1 MRFRILGS
9 LEVCDSHGEP
19 ISLQAPKQRTLLL
32 VLLLHANSPV
42 GAGRL
47 EAALWPDQ
55 PPRSAAGLVRTYV
68 SGLRSALRL
77 GDAPDLPRLAKEAGG
92 YRLLLTTGDLDLRVF
107 DDLSTQGRHAL
118 ASGDAAR
125 AASLLSDALA
135 LWRGEPGADITLD
148 GDSAAILA
156 GLAVRRMTA
165 EEAWIDAQ
173 LLLGSGTDLIGRL
186 RTMVA
191 KQPLQERACGQLML
205 ALYRAGRK
213 AEALEEFHALHR
225 RMADELRRGPS
236 ALTRDLHQRILTD
249 DPALTPAHGPAV
261 IPRQLPGDIQ
271 DFTGRD
277 AALLAMKG
285 LLSGKDANA
294 SVVIAITGM
303 AGGGKTALAV
313 HFAHLAAD
321 RFPDGQLFADL
332 RGHAE
337 SDPKAPAEVLRGF
350 LRALDVRKIPGDA
363 GEAAALYRSLLA
375 KRRMIVLLDNAADAT
390 QVRPLLPAS
399 PGCLVL
405 ITSRG
410 RLPGLLVSDSPTP
423 VTVGPLSESESAT
436 LLQKIL
442 GASRV
447 DADPEAVAA
456 IVGSCAGLPLALR
469 IAAERAAHRPT
480 LALAKLASELA
491 AEQRRLDALS
501 IGEDGDASVRSVFSW
516 SYERLPPDA
525 ASMLRLLGVHPGP
538 DISIPAAAALAGST
552 LDDAASKLG
561 VLADAHMLREAAVD
575 RYQFHDLLRTY
586 AAERATVDEPL
597 AKRTAALRR
606 VLTWYLHTADAAD
619 RVLVPM
625 RSHVP
630 LDGTSAEPLG
640 FASYNDAL
648 AWCDAEYANLMAAVP
663 AAAELGEDAIAWK
676 LPVALACYLQ
686 IVQAWAD
693 WVTAGQIA
701 VRAAQRAGDLRG
713 EAWLLNQL
721 SFPYMGLERFDD
733 ALDSLQRSLRIR
745 KEIGDRRAEGST
757 LNNIGAVY
765 GDVGRVDDS
774 IRYFRSALDLAVE
787 TGHERSESIAQLNLG
802 EAYQKLAQ
810 HDKAASCLQQALR
823 IARENNDAMV
833 EGTALSDLSETFRT
847 LGQAAATVDHL
858 RQALDAWQRAGDR
871 RNEAET
877 QFKLGDLLSGV
888 GEARLAHEHWRA
900 AQALF
905 EEFGDPRGRELRRRL
920 EI

>member
-1 MRFRILGS
+1 MRFRILGP
-9 LEVCDSHGEP
+9 LEVRDSHGET
-19 ISLQAPKQRTLLL
+19 ISLRAPKQRTLLL

-42 GAGRL
+42 SIGRL
-47 EAALWPDQ
+47 EAALWPDR

-68 SGLRSALRL
+68 SGLRGALRL
-77 GDAPDLPRLAKEAGG
+77 ADAGQLPRLAKEPGG
-92 YRLLLTTGDLDLRVF
+92 YRLLLTLSDLDLGVF
-107 DDLSTQGRHAL
+107 DDLSTRGRHAL

-125 AASLLSDALA
+125 AASMLSDSLA
-135 LWRGEPGADITLD
+135 LWRGEPGADVTVD

-173 LLLGSGTDLIGRL
+173 LLLGGGTDLIGRL
-186 RTMVA
+186 RTLVA
-191 KQPLQERACGQLML
+191 KQPLQERARGQLML

-213 AEALEEFHALHR
+213 AEALEEFLALR
-225 RMADELRRGPS
+225 RGMADELRIGPS

-249 DPALTPAHGPAV
+249 DPALTPGHGPTV

-271 DFTGRD
+271 DFTGR
-277 AALLAMKG
+277 AAPLLAMED
-285 LLSGKDANA
+285 LLSAQDTRAP
-294 SVVIAITGM
+294 VIAITGM

-313 HFAHLAAD
+313 HFAHLAAG

-337 SDPKAPAEVLRGF
+337 SDPKPPVEVLRGF
-350 LRALDVRKIPGDA
+350 LRALDVRKIPGDP

-375 KRRMIVLLDNAADAT
+375 QRRMIVLLDNAADAR
-390 QVRPLLPAS
+390 QVGPLLPGS

-410 RLPGLLVSDSPTP
+410 RLPGPLARTSTTP
-423 VTVGPLSESESAT
+423 VTVGPLSGPESAT

-447 DADPEAVAA
+447 EADPDAVAA

-480 LALAKLASELA
+480 LALAELASELA

-501 IGEDGDASVRSVFSW
+501 IGEEGDASVRSVFSW
-516 SYERLPPDA
+516 SYQRLAPDA
-525 ASMLRLLGVHPGP
+525 ARLLRLLGVHPGP
-538 DISIPAAAALAGST
+538 DISIPAAAALAAST
-552 LDDAASKLG
+552 SDDASRQLG
-561 VLADAHMLREAAVD
+561 VLADAHMLRETAVD

-586 AAERATVDEPL
+586 AAERATEDEPL

-606 VLTWYLHTADAAD
+606 VLTWYLHAADAAD

-630 LDGTSAEPLG
+630 LDGMPADRPD

-648 AWCDAEYANLMAAVP
+648 AWCDAEYANLMAAVH
-663 AAAELGEDAIAWK
+663 AAAELGEDAVAWK
-676 LPVALACYLQ
+676 LPVALASYLE
-686 IVQAWAD
+686 IGQAWAD
-693 WVTAGQIA
+693 WVTAGRTA
-701 VRAAQRAGDLRG
+701 VSAAQRAGDLRG
-713 EAWLLNQL
+713 EAWLLSQL
-721 SFPYMGLERFDD
+721 SFPQVGLGRFDD

-745 KEIGDRRAEGST
+745 EEIGDRRGQGST

-765 GDVGRVDDS
+765 GDLERFEDS
-774 IRYFRSALDLAVE
+774 IPYVRRALDLAVE
-787 TGHERSESIAQLNLG
+787 TGDQRSESIAQLNLG
-802 EAYQKLAQ
+802 EIHQKLAQ
-810 HDKAASCLQQALR
+810 HDKAAPCFQQALR
-823 IARENNDAMV
+823 IAREIKDARI
-833 EGTALSDLSETFRT
+833 EGTALSYLGETFRALGRTAQT
-847 LGQAAATVDHL
+847 LDHL

-871 RNEAET
+871 RNEAQT
-877 QFKLGDLLSGV
+877 QFKLGDLLSGI
-888 GEARLAHEHWRA
+888 GEAKLAHKHWRA